1 MIPIERRAQVLAFID
16 GVPGQTGM
24 MLSGLLLLGAG
35 RLFAADQV
43 FWLGAATAVLLTEC
57 RGRPTDQ

>member
-1 MIPIERRAQVLAFID
+1 
-16 GVPGQTGM
+16 M

-43 FWLGAATAVLLTEC
+43 FRLGEWAEVQVGRAAA
-57 RGRPTDQ
+57 RRSAR